1 MTKEL
6 KNIIRLYV
14 EKVGYKVATES
25 SMSGM
30 QSLLKNI
37 KKDKEPTLENI
48 TACKLKFSIIEY
60 LYFHYDTE
68 KEAIKLLKKIID
80 DN

>member
-6 KNIIRLYV
+6 KDIIRLYI
-14 EKVGYKVATES
+14 EKVGYKAAAKNS
-25 SMSGM
+25 ISGIRT
-30 QSLLKNI
+30 LLRDIQKN
-37 KKDKEPTLENI
+37 KELGLENI

-60 LYFHYDTE
+60 LYFHYDSE